1 MSAPLQSGTDR
12 KRCTVAYATPARQ
25 FLWQVELPTAATIGE
40 ALQAARERAIAESA
54 LCAAIPWE
62 TAAVGVFGELRSRSD
77 PCADGD
83 RIELYRPLSG
93 DPRARRR
100 EQVRRGRR
108 SARAGGR

>member
-1 MSAPLQSGTDR
+1 MSAPGQSGTDR

-25 FLWQVELPTAATIGE
+25 FLWQVELPLAAT
-40 ALQAARERAIAESA
+40 IAESA
-54 LCAAIPWE
+54 PCAAIPWE

-100 EQVRRGRR
+100 EQVRRERR
-108 SARAGGR
+108 TARAGGR